1 MKYNFYG
8 TIKNGKLVFDHARM
22 VKETIACC
30 RDMRVEVTIKKE
42 SHDVTLD
49 QWSYLYGCVYTP
61 FSEHF
66 GWTIDEVDVWVK
78 KKFMKDNGIELP
90 KGLTLTKT
98 VFDREWLA
106 KFIDSAIMYVAEEG
120 LSVLPPNPDWQK
132 ELIRKEKT

>member
-42 SHDVTLD
+42 SYDVTLD

-106 KFIDSAIMYVAEEG
+106 K
-120 LSVLPPNPDWQK
+120 
-132 ELIRKEKT
+132 